1 MAHEL
6 SDSTCTPWW
15 YHTPSLAS
23 QSTYQSYYLSS
34 DGGSQADPPNITPSQ
49 SSGYESPDATY
60 TPSSWGNTLNSL
72 DLLSTSTAQLGPS
85 LSAASDVRNPTQ
97 QDKRRTVV
105 SQVDPTNELPPRN
118 AALNESGSVIS
129 LTVNVHL
136 TPTLQTQSSSG
147 GGERQDSLTA
157 AQSSQYTLQCS
168 PEIVIA
174 PVIRSREHSPADAF
188 VTEQSGF
195 KKTVSEY
202 YLIAAVYVPSQ
213 TCLDIRS
220 VFQVNSLH
228 AVSAFVACLYIP
240 ARYQVTYP
248 NSNMEGI

>member
-60 TPSSWGNTLNSL
+60 TPSSWGNTE
-72 DLLSTSTAQLGPS
+72 DLLSTSTAQLGPG

-97 QDKRRTVV
+97 QGKRRKTV
-105 SQVDPTNELPPRN
+105 SQVDPANELPPRN
-118 AALNESGSVIS
+118 AALNESASVMS
-129 LTVNVHL
+129 LTVNIHL

-147 GGERQDSLTA
+147 GGEREDSLTA
-157 AQSSQYTLQCS
+157 ALSSQYILQCS

-174 PVIRSREHSPADAF
+174 PVIRSREHSPADGF

-213 TCLDIRS
+213 TMPRHS

-228 AVSAFVACLYIP
+228 AVSAFVAFLYIP